1 MDIQLKGGKNVTRNH
16 PVEGRPVVL
25 EEEVEVGINE
35 GPGSGKE

>member
-25 EEEVEVGINE
+25 EEEVKVGIDE
-35 GPGSGKE
+35 GRGSGKE